1 MKLDETSR
9 NMVDNAIKGF
19 RSSNNP
25 DERLRYMW
33 NISQLIE
40 DTTNDE
46 LYELATAVAI
56 EDDPRLRGE
65 ICYAISRSRRPQ
77 LINFVKDMVQD
88 KNKYVR
94 KEALT
99 AISEL
104 NGSNEATLAVI
115 EPLVNAVNE
124 IRSILTNLQKD
135 LNNIRNSAIKP
146 TSQVYKSSSI
156 DGIAMT
162 DRMKCWEVYLRNE
175 KELLQNHRDEYVA
188 IYKGEIVGISPSD
201 LKLARM
207 IHDTYGDVEAFIYKI
222 EEEDE
227 EPIYLP
233 PYTGNI
239 VEL

>member
-1 MKLDETSR
+1 MKSDETSR
-9 NMVDNAIKGF
+9 KMVDNAIKGF

-25 DERLRYMW
+25 DERLSYMW

-40 DTTNDE
+40 DTTDDE
-46 LYELATAVAI
+46 LYELAAAI
-56 EDDPRLRGE
+56 ATEDDPRLRGE

-77 LINFVKDMVQD
+77 LISFVKGMVQD
-88 KNKYVR
+88 KNQYVR

-124 IRSILTNLQKD
+124 IRSTLTNLQKD
-135 LNNIRNSAIKP
+135 LNNIRNNTIKP

-156 DGIAMT
+156 DGIVMT
-162 DRMKCWEVYLRNE
+162 DRMRCWEIYLRNE
-175 KELLQNHRDEYVA
+175 KELLQNHRGEYVA

-201 LKLARM
+201 LELAKM
-207 IHDTYGDVEAFIYKI
+207 IHDMYGDVEAFIYKI

-227 EPIYLP
+227 EPIYVP